1 MPNKRDPKKKQLRTW
16 MLEED
21 LQLIK
26 KEARTRGVLVSEM
39 ILDLVKKSARQRHI
53 QKQEK

>member
-39 ILDLVKKSARQRHI
+39 ILDLVKKSERQRRI
-53 QKQEK
+53 QKLEK